1 MFTRLLTLYNLYNV
15 CIQCGKAKKN
25 STYRFMIILTEAWW
39 NPWMIQLIDTCPL
52 NSSSNTI
59 VCISNSL
66 CGLHTQ
72 MVGKVIHL
80 MYFTVSEHKCPNF
93 QTLQAS
99 DGWNESILVYFTV
112 FQLYVQ
118 ISKFSRH
125 QMDSICSCL
134 DVFWSNIGYAILI

>member
-1 MFTRLLTLYNLYNV
+1 
-15 CIQCGKAKKN
+15 
-25 STYRFMIILTEAWW
+25 
-39 NPWMIQLIDTCPL
+39 MIQLIDTYPS

-66 CGLHTQ
+66 SSLH
-72 MVGKVIHL
+72 MLIVDKVIHL
-80 MYFTVSEHKCPNF
+80 IYITVSQHKCPNF

-99 DGWNESILVYFTV
+99 DRWNESILVYFTV

-125 QMDSICSCL
+125 QMDSICSYL
-134 DVFWSNIGYAILI
+134 DGFLVQYRSCDSDIGHMTM